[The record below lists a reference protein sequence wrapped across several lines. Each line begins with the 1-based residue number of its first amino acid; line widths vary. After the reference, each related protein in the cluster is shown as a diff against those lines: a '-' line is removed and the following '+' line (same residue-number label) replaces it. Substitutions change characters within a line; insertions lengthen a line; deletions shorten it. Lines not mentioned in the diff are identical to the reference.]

1 MALMHDD
8 VILCV
13 AYTSGRGLV
22 VMIKKNMKNT
32 TAAAVKNFFSCQG
45 TVCELGQ

>member
-1 MALMHDD
+1 MVIRITLGESSTFESLYVMALMHDD

-22 VMIKKNMKNT
+22 VIIPKKI
-32 TAAAVKNFFSCQG
+32 
-45 TVCELGQ
+45 